1 MFGVLSFCL
10 AYLVFVWCTWCLVY
24 VVFCLATLCILRHNW
39 CLCHWDVV
47 FLTFRIWDGLSNIS
61 ITKNVQIF
69 ILWINLSKAVPF
81 AFSVGKGTPAWKK
94 YTTPGCEGCDNYE
107 VWFLTKLA
115 ILWQFLT
122 IFDNSWQLRQLRQF
136 LTILKRQS
144 WRLVTFET
152 LITVLTIENLNA
164 WQSLVPDN

>member
-1 MFGVLSFCL
+1 MRKFATKIVSRQNSVDQYFGIQIHILGVLFGILGVLFGILSILVGVLSFCL

-69 ILWINLSKAVPF
+69 IL
-81 AFSVGKGTPAWKK
+81 
-94 YTTPGCEGCDNYE
+94 
-107 VWFLTKLA
+107 
-115 ILWQFLT
+115 
-122 IFDNSWQLRQLRQF
+122 
-136 LTILKRQS
+136 
-144 WRLVTFET
+144 
-152 LITVLTIENLNA
+152 
-164 WQSLVPDN
+164 